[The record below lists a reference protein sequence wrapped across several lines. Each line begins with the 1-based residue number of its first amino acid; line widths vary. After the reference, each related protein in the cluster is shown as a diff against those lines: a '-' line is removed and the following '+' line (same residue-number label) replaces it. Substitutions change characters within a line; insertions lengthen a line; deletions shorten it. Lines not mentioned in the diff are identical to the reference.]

1 MLRTTP
7 FRRENYSR
15 LILGVIIQFYQRCS
29 DRFTD
34 LVSLP
39 VIDGNEA
46 DRPTAL
52 SAQWAQRSEV
62 SASLTELATTVVC
75 ACPYYLRWSINDS
88 SQVRGF
94 DLVNQHRMCRQETHL
109 EMQLLGFGTI
119 SRKDVIVQPRNLA
132 ALGSLYRSV
141 VRLPLRRRIFS

>member
-1 MLRTTP
+1 MALINSLCAMLRTTP

-39 VIDGNEA
+39 AIDGNEA

-62 SASLTELATTVVC
+62 SPSLTELATTVVR
-75 ACPYYLRWSINDS
+75 AYPYYLRWSTNDS
-88 SQVRGF
+88 
-94 DLVNQHRMCRQETHL
+94 T
-109 EMQLLGFGTI
+109 
-119 SRKDVIVQPRNLA
+119 
-132 ALGSLYRSV
+132 
-141 VRLPLRRRIFS
+141 